1 MDFFN
6 PKSATENAI
15 KRRIVRCYEAAN
27 PKKLIEVDGLVKKYI
42 GHETKLFAKLEEKY
56 SKYPE
61 CRFR

>member
-1 MDFFN
+1 MN
-6 PKSATENAI
+6 PQSATTNLI

-27 PKKLIEVDGLVKKYI
+27 PNKLKEIDGLIAKYQ
-42 GHETKLFAKLEEKY
+42 GHENKLFAKLEEKY